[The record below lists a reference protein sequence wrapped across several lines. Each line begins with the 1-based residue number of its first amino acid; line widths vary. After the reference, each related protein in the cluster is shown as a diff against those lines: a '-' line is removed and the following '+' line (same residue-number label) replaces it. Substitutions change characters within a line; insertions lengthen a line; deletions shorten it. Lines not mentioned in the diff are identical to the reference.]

1 MNWRDDSKL
10 VWKKNCCLS
19 STFWNLFVYL
29 FIFFFPLLIFSC
41 TFLRISYG
49 HRIQSEICIY
59 PWPVCQKFWAWP
71 SAAAA
76 AVQFFLLSRA
86 IWISFVFVIF
96 PLYSFSNWRVD
107 WWVATSVSFVVYPS
121 NCCFFLFCFFLNQ
134 IKIKINKA
142 GTQKRR
148 NFQEMFWKI
157 SLTFSRVDFWQIML

>member
-1 MNWRDDSKL
+1 MNFDFILSGSFHIPNDFRWNSFFGVFVILRGEDELTWRQQISLKKKL
-10 VWKKNCCLS
+10 
-19 STFWNLFVYL
+19 LFIINILKIYSFIYL
-29 FIFFFPLLIFSC
+29 FIFPLLIFSC

-86 IWISFVFVIF
+86 IWISFVFVSF

-121 NCCFFLFCFFLNQ
+121 NCCYFILFCFFKSN
-134 IKIKINKA
+134 
-142 GTQKRR
+142 
-148 NFQEMFWKI
+148 
-157 SLTFSRVDFWQIML
+157 

>member
-10 VWKKNCCLS
+10 VLKRNCCLS

-29 FIFFFPLLIFSC
+29 FILFFLSWYFHVHFYEFHMDTVYNPKFAYILGLSVKSFERDPQLPPLLFNFSSC
-41 TFLRISYG
+41 PAPFEFRSFLL
-49 HRIQSEICIY
+49 
-59 PWPVCQKFWAWP
+59 
-71 SAAAA
+71 
-76 AVQFFLLSRA
+76 FFLYIRSA
-86 IWISFVFVIF
+86 IDASIDELRQACRSSSI
-96 PLYSFSNWRVD
+96 RVTA
-107 WWVATSVSFVVYPS
+107 V
-121 NCCFFLFCFFLNQ
+121 FFLFCFFLNQ